1 MLTKNDDFLESHVLG
16 KEHVE
21 EDNNARRLRSEVV
34 LNNRRGFAQ
43 CPESLIIGNFPC
55 PSGYAGSVLE

>member
-1 MLTKNDDFLESHVLG
+1 MPMLDEQELQVTKNDDFLESHVLG

-43 CPESLIIGNFPC
+43 CPETR
-55 PSGYAGSVLE
+55 YR